1 MSRNRIFLVAG
12 GAGAAALAT
21 LLRRRVARPVR
32 FVDRRWPV
40 NFAHRG
46 ASARAPENT
55 LEAFRLA
62 AASGALGLET
72 DVHMTLD
79 GHVVAIHDDTVDRT
93 TNGTGLVREMTL
105 AELRGLDA
113 GYRFTPDGGATYSYR
128 GRGVGVPEIG
138 EVFREFPNLAVNIE
152 IKEDQP
158 GVEEAL
164 LRVIEEEGAQG
175 RALVVSG
182 QARPVARFRKLCGG
196 TVRTGASARE
206 IVGFYY
212 LSRLRLESLFRPPFD
227 ALQVPVEYR
236 GTPVVTPRFLEVAHV
251 LGVRVDVWTI
261 DEPGEMRRL
270 LDLGADTIMTN
281 RPEVLEEVL
290 RTRTDPERSPWGV
303 NGADRPR

>member
-1 MSRNRIFLVAG
+1 MLAAG
-12 GAGAAALAT
+12 GAGAAALAV
-21 LLRRRVARPVR
+21 LLRGRAARLGR
-32 FVDRRWPV
+32 SVDRRWPV

-55 LEAFRLA
+55 LEAFGLA
-62 AASGALGLET
+62 AASGARGLET

-79 GHVVAIHDDTVDRT
+79 GRVVAIHDDTVNRT
-93 TNGTGLVREMTL
+93 TDGMGLVREMTL
-105 AELRGLDA
+105 AELKGLDA
-113 GYRFTPDGGATYSYR
+113 GYRFTPDGGATYPYR
-128 GRGVGVPEIG
+128 DRGVRVPEIT
-138 EVFREFPNLAVNIE
+138 EVFRQFPDLAVNIE

-182 QARPVARFRKLCGG
+182 QARPVARFRKLCGER
-196 TVRTGASARE
+196 VRTGASARE
-206 IVGFYY
+206 IVAFHY
-212 LSRLRLESLFRPPFD
+212 LSRLRLESLIRPPFD

-236 GTPVVTPRFLEVAHV
+236 GTPVVTQRFLEAAHG

-290 RTRTDPERSPWGV
+290 RNAADPERVSWG
-303 NGADRPR
+303 GKGMDRPR